1 MLLRSLRLG
10 TCCLTIL
17 IYTFKMFK
25 GAMRPRHTYVF
36 GFKGI
41 RLQEKRHTFTGEK
54 AYVYRRKGIRLQEKR
69 HTFTGEKAYV
79 YRKEEVM
86 L

>member
-1 MLLRSLRLG
+1 MLFNDFN
-10 TCCLTIL
+10 
-17 IYTFKMFK
+17 IYCFKCFK

-79 YRKEEVM
+79 YRRKAYVYRKEEVM